1 MNNWWSQLSLKNKLQ
16 IPIQL
21 ILMVVLVL
29 AQRTALD
36 KFEAYV
42 LDGAEKQALISAD
55 GVLNGLN
62 MLMINGIISQE
73 DQRALYIKKMGSSDK
88 VTELRVIR
96 SKAVQAQFGAG
107 MASEQPLDDLD
118 HAALDTAQVQSKF
131 LNSNNQPRLRVV
143 VPFIAREE
151 FRGTNCLACHQV
163 AAGTVNGAASISLD
177 LSSEFASIHAA
188 NYWLWAGQLSLQL
201 VLYFVIGG
209 LIGLVTGSSRELQKS
224 MTAMQAD
231 GDLSKRVRVRSAD
244 EIGKTAQAFNAL
256 VESFQSIVGQVES
269 DADKVSHAAKAL
281 TQDTAQMAQASQAQ
295 SDAANTAAAAV
306 ERSSQTIAQVAEG
319 VSQVASLSNESLE
332 RAHRGQHSLDEMMQE
347 IAHVEAAV
355 QEIASSVGAFVTN
368 TKNINSM
375 TQQVRDIAEQ
385 TNLLALNAAIEAAR
399 AGEQGRG
406 FAVVA
411 DEVRKLAEKSAQSAT
426 QIDQVTHALGT
437 QSGLVEKTVQRGMAA
452 LQSSQAHIAAVST
465 VLTEA
470 NVSVDGVN
478 KGLAGIADAINK
490 QRDSSREITVS
501 VESIAVMAT
510 QSNAVVQH
518 TEAEVKAMALL
529 AQHLSQT
536 VGRFKV

>member
-1 MNNWWSQLSLKNKLQ
+1 MGFFFAIRLKKIATPPLNCYTEILIWSHPLIFLGCAKMNNWWSQLSLKNKLQ

-375 TQQVRDIAEQ
+375 TLPSKLICWHSMPPLKRRVPVSKDGVLRWWRMRCVSSPK
-385 TNLLALNAAIEAAR
+385 NRRNR
-399 AGEQGRG
+399 P
-406 FAVVA
+406 
-411 DEVRKLAEKSAQSAT
+411 RKL
-426 QIDQVTHALGT
+426 I
-437 QSGLVEKTVQRGMAA
+437 R
-452 LQSSQAHIAAVST
+452 
-465 VLTEA
+465 
-470 NVSVDGVN
+470 
-478 KGLAGIADAINK
+478 
-490 QRDSSREITVS
+490 
-501 VESIAVMAT
+501 
-510 QSNAVVQH
+510 
-518 TEAEVKAMALL
+518 
-529 AQHLSQT
+529 
-536 VGRFKV
+536 